1 MDCVEKYNGWRNF
14 FKNSTGKCEVI
25 HECYTKGK
33 EGELPEIVSASFMQY
48 CRGKAQSLNRAKKQK
63 LKLKNIGKLFH
74 RVRDSRQAH
83 DHSPGLF
90 NASWGGFKGDLKE
103 SVA

>member
-48 CRGKAQSLNRAKKQK
+48 CRGKAQSLNRAEKKTK
-63 LKLKNIGKLFH
+63 TRKHWETFPSVKRLASSPRPLA
-74 RVRDSRQAH
+74 RVVQRILGRI
-83 DHSPGLF
+83 
-90 NASWGGFKGDLKE
+90 
-103 SVA
+103 

>member
-33 EGELPEIVSASFMQY
+33 EGELPEIVSS
-48 CRGKAQSLNRAKKQK
+48 SLIYIAEER
-63 LKLKNIGKLFH
+63 
-74 RVRDSRQAH
+74 R
-83 DHSPGLF
+83 SP
-90 NASWGGFKGDLKE
+90 
-103 SVA
+103 